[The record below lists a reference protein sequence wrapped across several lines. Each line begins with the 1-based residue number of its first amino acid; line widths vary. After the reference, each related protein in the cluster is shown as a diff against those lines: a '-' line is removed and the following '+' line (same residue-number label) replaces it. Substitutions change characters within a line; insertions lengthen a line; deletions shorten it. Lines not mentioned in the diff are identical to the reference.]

1 MKNMKLHEFIEMLQ
15 EIENENEEM
24 EVQLWDRESG
34 NDFEILENE
43 DIDLKSIENTAIITI
58 HNLG

>member
-1 MKNMKLHEFIEMLQ
+1 MKLHEFIEMLQ

-43 DIDLKSIENTAIITI
+43 DIDLKSIEKTVVINI